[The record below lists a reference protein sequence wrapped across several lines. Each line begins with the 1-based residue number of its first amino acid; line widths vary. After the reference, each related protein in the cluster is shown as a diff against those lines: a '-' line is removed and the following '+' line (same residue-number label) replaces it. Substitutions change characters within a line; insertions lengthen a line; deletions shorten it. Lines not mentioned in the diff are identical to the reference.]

1 MVTTEAPPAV
11 EAPRVASYRTNLVTV
26 VFGAWLTAGVLLD
39 AWAHSNL
46 ARLETFFTPWHAVL
60 YSGFLA
66 SAAWVLW
73 TSRAGL
79 RPPRPDLRQ
88 MPIAY
93 APAVLA
99 IAGFAVCGVADAT
112 WHTVFG
118 IEQNINILFSPT
130 HLGLAAS
137 MLVILTT
144 PVRAALADGTLPAA
158 PGLRRL
164 LPAVLSTA
172 FAATLVL
179 LFLEY
184 ANAFTFRSIDVVG
197 GLSSLDDYFTGRLAA
212 AVAVTNLVLTV
223 PLLVLARAWTLPF
236 GAATMLYTLC
246 GALSGVL
253 TGFAEPGLLALLPPV
268 GLAIDLGT
276 RWLRP
281 GPDRPVRLL
290 VFAALAPLLTW
301 SVYVAVAYAI
311 APPLRYAPDLGVN
324 EHPEAV
330 VELYTGLPIVQAL
343 LGLLAAVLLRRPRRI

>member
-1 MVTTEAPPAV
+1 MVTTEAPVAV
-11 EAPRVASYRTNLVTV
+11 AAPRVASYRTNLVTMV
-26 VFGAWLTAGVLLD
+26 LGAWLTLGVLLD

-88 MPIAY
+88 MPFGY

-99 IAGFAVCGVADAT
+99 IVGFAACGVADAT

-118 IEQNINILFSPT
+118 IEQSINILFSPT
-130 HLGLAAS
+130 HLGLAAA

-144 PVRAALADGTLPAA
+144 PLRAALADGTLPAA

-164 LPAVLSTA
+164 LPALLSTA

-184 ANAFTFRSIDVVG
+184 ANAFTFRSLDIVG

-212 AVAVTNLVLTV
+212 AVVVTNLVLTV
-223 PLLVLARAWTLPF
+223 PLLLLARAWPLPF
-236 GAATMLYTLC
+236 GAVTMLYTLC
-246 GALSGVL
+246 AALSGVL
-253 TGFAEPGLLALLPPV
+253 TGFAEPGLLGLLPPV
-268 GLAIDLGT
+268 GLVIDLGT

-281 GPDRPVRLL
+281 GPDRPVRFL

-301 SVYVAVAYAI
+301 SVYVAVAYAL
-311 APPLRYAPDLGVN
+311 APPLRLTPDLGVDQ
-324 EHPEAV
+324 HPEAV

-343 LGLLAAVLLRRPRRI
+343 LGLLAAVLMRRPQRV